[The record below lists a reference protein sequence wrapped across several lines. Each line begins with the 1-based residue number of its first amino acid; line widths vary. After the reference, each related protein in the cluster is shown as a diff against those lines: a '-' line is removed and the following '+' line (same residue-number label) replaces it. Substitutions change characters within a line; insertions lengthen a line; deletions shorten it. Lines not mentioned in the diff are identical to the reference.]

1 MTNQKQ
7 SVGGRLAGA
16 KSDPGI
22 PKEESARRARA
33 LPSRA
38 LGAAS
43 LAVKPQRER
52 GTQGA
57 EPLPQFTPRAKKE
70 KVRSTLLQ
78 N

>member
-33 LPSRA
+33 RSQAAPSGRLLWLSNRSGSAGRRVRSPFLSLP
-38 LGAAS
+38 
-43 LAVKPQRER
+43 RER
-52 GTQGA
+52 K
-57 EPLPQFTPRAKKE
+57 RK
-70 KVRSTLLQ
+70 R
-78 N
+78 